1 MDTTRLPFRAHAQPA
16 RSTAT
21 KTRSAPRRRPPHE
34 GDRLTLRANATDMA
48 NLMTLYEHLR
58 VTKPFIDR
66 SGCLRHALQVAADE
80 ARKASGSR

>member
-1 MDTTRLPFRAHAQPA
+1 
-16 RSTAT
+16 
-21 KTRSAPRRRPPHE
+21 
-34 GDRLTLRANATDMA
+34 MA